1 MKIAGSSV
9 KSFLIR
15 KVFIQSFFLIEAIA
29 IQISIVPLMQRQ
41 IYVITKTFEND
52 RLMKPRGSSKKS
64 PRLTMSYWKQIQ
76 ILTAVAYLQVFLRFG
91 H

>member
-1 MKIAGSSV
+1 
-9 KSFLIR
+9 
-15 KVFIQSFFLIEAIA
+15 
-29 IQISIVPLMQRQ
+29 MQRQ

-52 RLMKPRGSSKKS
+52 RLMKTRQSSKKS
-64 PRLTMSYWKQIQ
+64 PRLMMSYWKQIQ